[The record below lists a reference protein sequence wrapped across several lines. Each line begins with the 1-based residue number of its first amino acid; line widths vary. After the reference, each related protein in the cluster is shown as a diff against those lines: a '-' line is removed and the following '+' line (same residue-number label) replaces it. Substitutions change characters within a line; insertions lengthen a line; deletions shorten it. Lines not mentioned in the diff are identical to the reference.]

1 MSFILWPWCL
11 TFSSVSNIF
20 FGQLHHTKACGT
32 HLSIF
37 SCPKSFFLQP
47 VWFHFFAHFYSE
59 GTHGGEYFS
68 GKSLLFPPS
77 IAQLLSTLCNTVQHC
92 ATLVNTVDF
101 GSSFTFPHKQLRA
114 AAAHNFTSWAG
125 EEEKCSY
132 IGFCKKPASCFTQAV
147 CRLNVLKCL
156 QKKHFHI
163 WCFAHKKVRGAPLIM
178 IINDPCS
185 NRHCPNSFS
194 TPLHPLR

>member
-1 MSFILWPWCL
+1 MYYSLLLSYDIIWFSDFYFMSFILWPWCL

-77 IAQLLSTLCNTVQHC
+77 IAQLLSTLL
-92 ATLVNTVDF
+92 TL
-101 GSSFTFPHKQLRA
+101 
-114 AAAHNFTSWAG
+114 
-125 EEEKCSY
+125 
-132 IGFCKKPASCFTQAV
+132 
-147 CRLNVLKCL
+147 
-156 QKKHFHI
+156 
-163 WCFAHKKVRGAPLIM
+163 APLSVFHTNSCEQRLL
-178 IINDPCS
+178 IISHVGQGKKRNAHILDFAR
-185 NRHCPNSFS
+185 NRPVV
-194 TPLHPLR
+194 LLRLCAG